1 MSTPFKRTIKEIVIH
16 HMGDGRSP
24 DVPIAQRWNPYKYD
38 YPEYD
43 FGVEADGTIRVGR
56 ILTVQGA
63 HCIADKPQYSKQGEQ
78 WWNQNSIGIAGD
90 FTKFTMPQAQF
101 NGLVGLVKRLMS
113 QYGLTLDNVYPHGQ
127 VKYTDCPGCTYSK
140 VPALTKGTWSYD
152 DFESAVLAP
161 VVVAP
166 PVVPPTPVVV
176 APVTIL
182 YRVILDGIQTIAL
195 ASQDNAIAEMKKS
208 VDAGNATKGTVQ
220 RTDGIVIVEYT
231 KPIVTPVVVVVVA
244 PVIDKETQAVDLLN
258 QAINILKE
266 GK

>member
-43 FGVEADGTIRVGR
+43 FGVEADGTIRQGR
-56 ILTVQGA
+56 PLNVQGA

-78 WWNQNSIGIAGD
+78 WWNQNSIGIGLAGD

-152 DFESAVLAP
+152 AFEKAVLAP
-161 VVVAP
+161 VVT
-166 PVVPPTPVVV
+166 PTPVV
-176 APVTIL
+176 ATPVTIM
-182 YRVILDGIQTIAL
+182 YRVILDGKQTIAVS
-195 ASQDNAIAEMKKS
+195 SQTNAEKVVTSAVDNGS
-208 VDAGNATKGTVQ
+208 ATRGIVQ
-220 RTDGIVIVEYT
+220 RNTDSVNVFEYV
-231 KPIVTPVVVVVVA
+231 KPIVVVV
-244 PVIDKETQAVDLLN
+244 PVIIPVTVPIVDSVVVDLLN
-258 QAINILKE
+258 QAIKILNNG